1 MTLIKQK
8 NAIDIFINGND
19 TISIVHPDVENLE
32 TGRTEDVIITI
43 HPEDIDAVVNE
54 LLRLK
59 KEFYD
64 QKEED
69 LNNN

>member
-69 LNNN
+69 LNNS